1 MTNPNWAAY
10 KRSLRLTR
18 ISLAGGITFGGG
30 P

>member
-10 KRSLRLTR
+10 KRSLRFTKIYL
-18 ISLAGGITFGGG
+18 GGGLSFGGG